1 MCSLTSADLLWQC
14 VSRNNKFY
22 NKRNGIRMSADPFNN
37 TGKATL
43 RHAGFLQAKA
53 AVVKVRGEKKLY
65 VTLKNGENARQP
77 RKMFEKKEFDARVKA
92 SDVAKAV
99 GAVRP
104 DLADV
109 AFRRARKFAGLVKR
123 TEQVRAARKARS
135 AKKEFKRKNV
145 RKAKKN

>member
-1 MCSLTSADLLWQC
+1 MGCSLTSADLLWQC

-53 AVVKVRGEKKLY
+53 AV
-65 VTLKNGENARQP
+65 
-77 RKMFEKKEFDARVKA
+77 
-92 SDVAKAV
+92 AKAL